1 MTQPCDNTEACGP
14 LAQLRCTSEDVLRA
28 VAVITL
34 VCASFTAV
42 ASLVLV
48 AYTRAHPE
56 LDFIDAPGGLWLR
69 AGLFSALTF
78 IAVVLLVRWRGTGVS
93 LQVSEPREGLSRSAF
108 VGLMALLLAI
118 VLVLGL
124 RLGDYPFAAP
134 DEVHHLIVARNLAEF
149 GAYASGHPES
159 GFKYFDSFDS
169 VGPVVLGPIAM
180 AFKTFGTSLAVAR
193 GVMVAFFAGLC
204 LATWGFTR
212 GLFGTRAALAS
223 VVLLLGT
230 YSSIYLGRTL
240 YGEVPAYFFLLLG
253 LLAWRRA
260 LQSGRGATD
269 RMEGFAIGCAAQN
282 SESGLGVLV
291 PPPCGGAGGVNS
303 ESDFGGASLPTV
315 CTHSTPPQAGG
326 TCELGGA
333 ASKSSSTW
341 GLLAGA
347 LVGCAIL
354 AKTIIILVA
363 FSFLGAWVYD
373 RVTHRRIGWRQV
385 VFPVIGGVL
394 VLGCWTV
401 FQRLHGNGVA
411 ETGGVL
417 AIYQHY
423 LLFGVSSFFG
433 AIEHAVLPHP
443 MAHLAWLGL
452 LMASVPV
459 LFRHRH
465 DPPAIALYLYAI
477 FLLYWWFFFTP
488 GHLHRYLWNAY
499 AILVIF
505 AAPWLVHALG
515 RMVTPARPRVKRAIA
530 LGVVVMLAWPG
541 MEWTLFQTREITSNQ
556 EMVPEHALIDAVMAL
571 PPTTRIGT
579 DVDRLPGLLNF
590 FGDRVVETGRDPLAL
605 LGQFDTVITRDT
617 PSLRA
622 TLPPD
627 CGVQPAGNFVLLST
641 PKTTE

>member
-1 MTQPCDNTEACGP
+1 MTQQCDNTEGRGP
-14 LAQLRCTSEDVLRA
+14 LALHRCTREDVLRA
-28 VAVITL
+28 LAVIAL
-34 VCASFTAV
+34 VCVSFTAV

-48 AYTRAHPE
+48 VYTRSHPE
-56 LDFIDAPGGLWLR
+56 LDFIDAPGGLLLR
-69 AGLFSALTF
+69 AVFFALV
-78 IAVVLLVRWRGTGVS
+78 ALGALALLVRWRGAGVS
-93 LQVSEPREGLSRSAF
+93 LPVFQPREALSRSALA
-108 VGLMALLLAI
+108 GLLVLLLAI
-118 VLVLGL
+118 VLLLGI

-134 DEVHHLIVARNLAEF
+134 DEVHHLIVARNLAEH
-149 GAYASGHPES
+149 GAYASGHPETR
-159 GFKYFDSFDS
+159 FKYFDSFDS

-180 AFKTFGTSLAVAR
+180 AFKVLGTSLAVAR
-193 GVMVAFFAGLC
+193 GVMVVFFAGLC
-204 LATWGFTR
+204 LATWGFTK
-212 GLFGTRAALAS
+212 GLFGSRAALIS
-223 VVLLLGT
+223 VALLLGT

-260 LQSGRGATD
+260 LESGRASTD
-269 RMEGFAIGCAAQN
+269 RLESLAIRNSAQI
-282 SESGLGVLV
+282 SESGLGGMV
-291 PPPCGGAGGVNS
+291 PPACGGGGGVNS
-303 ESDFGGASLPTV
+303 ENDFGRASSNAG
-315 CTHSTPPQAGG
+315 STPPAPPQG
-326 TCELGGA
+326 GGA
-333 ASKSSSTW
+333 CVPGGHASTASLW

-347 LVGCAIL
+347 LVGCAVL

-385 VFPVIGGVL
+385 IFPAVGGVL
-394 VLGCWTV
+394 VLGCWSM
-401 FQRLHGNGVA
+401 FQRNHGTGVA

-423 LLFGVSSFFG
+423 LLFGVSSFVG
-433 AIEHAVLPHP
+433 AFTHAILPHP
-443 MAHLAWLGL
+443 MAHLAWLGVM
-452 LMASVPV
+452 MASVPV

-499 AILVIF
+499 AILAIF
-505 AAPWLVHALG
+505 AAPWLVQALEQ
-515 RMVTPARPRVKRAIA
+515 VAAPALPRLKRAVA

-541 MEWTLFQTREITSNQ
+541 LEWTLFQAREITSSQ
-556 EMVPEHALIDAVMAL
+556 EMVPEHALIDAVVAL
-571 PPTTRIGT
+571 PPATRIGT

-590 FGDRVVETGRDPLAL
+590 FGERVVETGPEPLAL

-622 TLPPD
+622 ALPPG

>member
-1 MTQPCDNTEACGP
+1 VTNSPDNKLSRVTIA
-14 LAQLRCTSEDVLRA
+14 LLRCTRGDVLRA
-28 VAVITL
+28 LAVIAL

-69 AGLFSALTF
+69 AGLFSALTCG
-78 IAVVLLVRWRGTGVS
+78 AGVLLVRWRGVGVP
-93 LQVSEPREGLSRSAF
+93 LHAFVPRERLSRSAF
-108 VGLMALLLAI
+108 AGLLGLLFAI
-118 VLVLGL
+118 VLLLGI

-134 DEVHHLIVARNLAEF
+134 DEVHHLIVARNLAEH
-149 GAYASGHPES
+149 GAYASGHPEA

-180 AFKTFGTSLAVAR
+180 AFKIFGTSLAVAR
-193 GVMVAFFAGLC
+193 GVMVLFFAGLC

-212 GLFGTRAALAS
+212 GLFGPRAALAS
-223 VVLLLGT
+223 VLLLLGT

-260 LQSGRGATD
+260 LDPSPERKNRTDQSDPTD
-269 RMEGFAIGCAAQN
+269 QSEGSLAAP
-282 SESGLGVLV
+282 GHWKHYT
-291 PPPCGGAGGVNS
+291 
-303 ESDFGGASLPTV
+303 SLW
-315 CTHSTPPQAGG
+315 A
-326 TCELGGA
+326 
-333 ASKSSSTW
+333 
-341 GLLAGA
+341 LLAGV

-363 FSFLGAWVYD
+363 FSFLGAWMHD

-385 VFPVIGGVL
+385 FFPVIGGVV
-394 VLGCWTV
+394 VLGCWSV
-401 FQRLHGNGVA
+401 FQGLHGTVVA

-423 LLFGVSSFFG
+423 LLFGVTSVASAFT
-433 AIEHAVLPHP
+433 HAVLPHP
-443 MAHLAWLGL
+443 MAHLAWLAV

-465 DPPAIALYLYAI
+465 DPPAITLYLYAI

-499 AILVIF
+499 AILAIF
-505 AAPWLVHALG
+505 AAPWLLCAVETATRRNLTVPKRVLAL
-515 RMVTPARPRVKRAIA
+515 V
-530 LGVVVMLAWPG
+530 VVVMLAWPG
-541 MEWTLFQTREITSNQ
+541 LHWALFQAREIVSND
-556 EMVPEHALIDAVMAL
+556 EMVPEYALIEAVTAL
-571 PPTTRIGT
+571 PPATRIGT

-590 FGDRVVETGRDPLAL
+590 FGDRVVETGPDPLAL
-605 LGQFDTVITRDT
+605 LGQFETVITRDS

-622 TLPPD
+622 ALPPG

-641 PKTTE
+641 PRTTE

>member
-1 MTQPCDNTEACGP
+1 MTQQCDNTEVRGP
-14 LAQLRCTSEDVLRA
+14 LALLRCARGDVLRA
-28 VAVITL
+28 VAVIAL

-69 AGLFSALTF
+69 AGLFSVLALIAGALLVRLRGVERSCPVCVPQRTF
-78 IAVVLLVRWRGTGVS
+78 TRGAAAMLSTLIVFVVLL
-93 LQVSEPREGLSRSAF
+93 
-108 VGLMALLLAI
+108 LAT
-118 VLVLGL
+118 

-134 DEVHHLIVARNLAEF
+134 DEVHHLIVARNLSDH
-149 GAYASGHPES
+149 GAYASGHPDS

-180 AFKTFGTSLAVAR
+180 AFKIFGTSLAVAR

-212 GLFGTRAALAS
+212 GLFGPQSALAS

-260 LQSGRGATD
+260 LQSGRVPAD
-269 RMEGFAIGCAAQN
+269 RLEGSAIGC
-282 SESGLGVLV
+282 V
-291 PPPCGGAGGVNS
+291 AGGHAS
-303 ESDFGGASLPTV
+303 SASL
-315 CTHSTPPQAGG
+315 
-326 TCELGGA
+326 
-333 ASKSSSTW
+333 W
-341 GLLAGA
+341 GLLAGV

-373 RVTHRRIGWRQV
+373 RVTHRCIGWRQV

-394 VLGCWTV
+394 VLGCWSV
-401 FQRLHGNGVA
+401 FQGLHGTGAA

-423 LLFGVSSFFG
+423 LLFGVSSFAG
-433 AIEHAVLPHP
+433 AFEHAILPHP
-443 MAHLAWLGL
+443 MAHLAWLGV
-452 LMASVPV
+452 LMTSVPV
-459 LFRHRH
+459 LFRQRH

-499 AILVIF
+499 AILAIF
-505 AAPWLVHALG
+505 AAPWLVHALEQ
-515 RMVTPARPRVKRAIA
+515 VATPALPRLKRAVA
-530 LGVVVMLAWPG
+530 LVVVVMLAWPG
-541 MEWTLFQTREITSNQ
+541 MDWTLFQAREITSNQ

-571 PPTTRIGT
+571 PPSARIGT

-590 FGDRVVETGRDPLAL
+590 FGDRVVETGQDPLVL
-605 LGQFDTVITRDT
+605 LAQFDTVITRDT

-622 TLPPD
+622 ALPPG